1 MLNKYYDVT
10 ASRTGIENN
19 RVDEATLFQVIKGVL
34 ADDIFKK
41 TLEYGI
47 GNWELVNG
55 SLYVHYDCEGNDY
68 TDEEAQERI
77 QELEELIDNADEEE
91 QEDEIAAWKA
101 DIQNLEDGVAYDIHQ
116 IYLVSEKAARIL
128 IEESDEIVFYNQELN
143 AYVWC
148 ITFCGADWSEVLTS
162 IPLNPERAA

>member
-1 MLNKYYDVT
+1 M
-10 ASRTGIENN
+10 
-19 RVDEATLFQVIKGVL
+19 
-34 ADDIFKK
+34 
-41 TLEYGI
+41 
-47 GNWELVNG
+47 NG

-77 QELEELIDNADEEE
+77 QELEELIDNADEEA
-91 QEDEIAAWKA
+91 QADEIAAWKA

-162 IPLNPERAA
+162 IPLNPERTA

>member
-10 ASRTGIENN
+10 ASNTGIENN
-19 RVDEATLFQVIKGVL
+19 RVDEETLFQVIKGIS

-41 TLEYGI
+41 TQEYGI
-47 GNWELVNG
+47 GYWELVNG

-77 QELEELIDNADEEE
+77 QELEELIDNADEEA
-91 QEDEIAAWKA
+91 QADEIAAWEA
-101 DIQNLEDGVAYDIHQ
+101 DIQNLEDGVEYDIHQ

>member
-10 ASRTGIENN
+10 ASNTGIENN
-19 RVDEATLFQVIKGVL
+19 RVDEETLFQVIKGIS

-41 TLEYGI
+41 TQEYGI

-77 QELEELIDNADEEE
+77 QELEELIDNADEEA
-91 QEDEIAAWKA
+91 QADEIAAWKA
-101 DIQNLEDGVAYDIHQ
+101 DIQTLEDGVAYVIHQ

-162 IPLNPERAA
+162 IPLNPERTA

>member
-1 MLNKYYDVT
+1 MTQKQPDILAVIRAAAIEVT
-10 ASRTGIENN
+10 TTI
-19 RVDEATLFQVIKGVL
+19 L
-34 ADDIFKK
+34 KK
-41 TLEYGI
+41 TSIEKRQVSFSCM
-47 GNWELVNG
+47 E
-55 SLYVHYDCEGNDY
+55 
-68 TDEEAQERI
+68 
-77 QELEELIDNADEEE
+77 
-91 QEDEIAAWKA
+91 KA

-162 IPLNPERAA
+162 IPLNPERTV

>member
-10 ASRTGIENN
+10 ASNTGIENN
-19 RVDEATLFQVIKGVL
+19 RVDEETLFQVIKGIS

-41 TLEYGI
+41 TQEYGI

-68 TDEEAQERI
+68 TDEEAQEKI
-77 QELEELIDNADEEE
+77 QELEELIDNADE
-91 QEDEIAAWKA
+91 EDEIAAWKA

-143 AYVWC
+143 TYVWC

-162 IPLNPERAA
+162 IPLNPERTA

>member
-10 ASRTGIENN
+10 ASSTGIKNN
-19 RVDEATLFQVIKGVL
+19 RVDEETLFQVIKGIS

-41 TLEYGI
+41 TQEYGI

-77 QELEELIDNADEEE
+77 QELEELIDNADEEV
-91 QEDEIAAWKA
+91 QADEIAAWEA
-101 DIQNLEDGVAYDIHQ
+101 DIQDLEDGVEYDIHQ

-148 ITFCGADWSEVLTS
+148 ITFCGVDWSEVLTS
-162 IPLNPERAA
+162 IPLNPERAV

>member
-10 ASRTGIENN
+10 VSKVGIENN
-19 RVDEATLFQVIKGVL
+19 RVDEATLFQVVKGVQ

-55 SLYVHYDCEGNDY
+55 SLYVHYDREGNGY
-68 TDEEAQERI
+68 TDEEAQEKI
-77 QELEELIDNADEEE
+77 QELEELIDNADE
-91 QEDEIAAWKA
+91 EDEIAAWKA

-148 ITFCGADWSEVLTS
+148 I
-162 IPLNPERAA
+162 PLNPERTA

>member
-10 ASRTGIENN
+10 ASNTGIENN
-19 RVDEATLFQVIKGVL
+19 RVDEETLFQVIKGIS

-41 TLEYGI
+41 TQEYGI

-77 QELEELIDNADEEE
+77 QELEELIDNADEEA
-91 QEDEIAAWKA
+91 QADEIAAWKA
-101 DIQNLEDGVAYDIHQ
+101 DIQILEHGVAYDIHQ

-162 IPLNPERAA
+162 IPLNPERTA

>member
-10 ASRTGIENN
+10 ASNTGIENN
-19 RVDEATLFQVIKGVL
+19 RVDEETLFQVIKGIS

-41 TLEYGI
+41 TQEYGI

-68 TDEEAQERI
+68 TDEEAQEKI
-77 QELEELIDNADEEE
+77 QELEELIDNADE
-91 QEDEIAAWKA
+91 EDEIAAWKA

-162 IPLNPERAA
+162 IPLNPERTA

>member
-101 DIQNLEDGVAYDIHQ
+101 DIQNLEDGVAYDLSCIRKGGS
-116 IYLVSEKAARIL
+116 YLNRGI
-128 IEESDEIVFYNQELN
+128 
-143 AYVWC
+143 
-148 ITFCGADWSEVLTS
+148 
-162 IPLNPERAA
+162 

>member
-10 ASRTGIENN
+10 ASNTGIENN
-19 RVDEATLFQVIKGVL
+19 RVDEETLFQVIKGIS

-41 TLEYGI
+41 TQEYGI

-77 QELEELIDNADEEE
+77 QELEELIDNADEEA
-91 QEDEIAAWKA
+91 QADEIAAWKA

-148 ITFCGADWSEVLTS
+148 ITFCEADWSEVLTS
-162 IPLNPERAA
+162 IPLNPERTA